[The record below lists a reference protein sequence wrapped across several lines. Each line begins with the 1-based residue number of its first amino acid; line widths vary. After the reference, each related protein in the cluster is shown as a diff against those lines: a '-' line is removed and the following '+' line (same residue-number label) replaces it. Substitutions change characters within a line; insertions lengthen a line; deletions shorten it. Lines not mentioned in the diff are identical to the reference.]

1 MGGGRLAESE
11 RVVLERRLADQLRAA
26 IEALTERDFTDDTL
40 VDAVAI
46 SESLTRR
53 LVGRHRVRWY
63 EADPADAKLRLGYL
77 DHSPIRGPNNAIAPP
92 MRIEIVEGQDG
103 IRRMEG
109 SARLGSA
116 YEGPPHGV
124 HGGWVAALLD
134 ELLGSAQRLSEQQG
148 VTATLK
154 IRYRNITPI
163 DEELRFSAWIHEDR
177 GRVLIV
183 RGTCH
188 AGDTL
193 TADAEG
199 MFVRIRFD
207 EIRDR
212 MRERRTAD

>member
-1 MGGGRLAESE
+1 MGERHLDESE
-11 RVVLERRLADQLRAA
+11 RLALKRRLADQLRAA
-26 IEALTERDFTDDTL
+26 IEGLAERDFADDDL

-46 SESLTRR
+46 SESLTGR
-53 LVGRHRVRWY
+53 LVGPHRRRWY

-77 DHSPIRGPNNAIAPP
+77 DHSPIRGPYNAIAPQ
-92 MRIEIVEGQDG
+92 MAIEIMEGEDG
-103 IRRMEG
+103 VRRMAG

-134 ELLGSAQRLSEQQG
+134 ELLGSAQRLTEKQG

-199 MFVRIRFD
+199 MFVRIQFD

>member
-1 MGGGRLAESE
+1 MGVGRLDESE
-11 RVVLERRLADQLRAA
+11 RLALKRRLADELRKA
-26 IEALTERDFTDDTL
+26 IAGLTEHDLADDDL
-40 VDAVAI
+40 VAAVSIA
-46 SESLTRR
+46 ESLTRR
-53 LVGRHRVRWY
+53 FVGPHRMRWY
-63 EADPADAKLRLGYL
+63 EADPTDAKLRLGYL
-77 DHSPIRGPNNAIAPP
+77 DHSPIRGPYNALAPQ
-92 MRIEIVEGQDG
+92 MQLEIVEGEDG
-103 IRRMEG
+103 VRRMQG
-109 SARLGSA
+109 SARLGPA

-134 ELLGSAQRLSEQQG
+134 ELLGSAQRLTGKQG

-154 IRYRNITPI
+154 VRYRNITPI
-163 DEELRFSAWIHEDR
+163 DEDLRFSAWIHEDR

-199 MFVRIRFD
+199 MFARIRFD

-212 MRERRTAD
+212 MRERRTVG